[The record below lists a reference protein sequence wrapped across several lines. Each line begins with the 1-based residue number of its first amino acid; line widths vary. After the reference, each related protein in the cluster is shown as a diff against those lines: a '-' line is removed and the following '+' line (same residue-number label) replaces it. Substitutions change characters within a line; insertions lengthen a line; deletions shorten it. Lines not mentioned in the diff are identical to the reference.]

1 MVKKY
6 KQKINALK
14 KDKEKL
20 AKKLGEVMVERDW
33 AVGKLKSLDLL
44 TKVERFFRTLKYEH
58 IYPSGYATIKEAKEG
73 ISKYINTYNTS
84 RLHSA
89 IGYRAPDEA
98 YNGKYYQQNKITS

>member
-44 TKVERFFRTLKYEH
+44 T
-58 IYPSGYATIKEAKEG
+58 
-73 ISKYINTYNTS
+73 
-84 RLHSA
+84 
-89 IGYRAPDEA
+89 EA
-98 YNGKYYQQNKITS
+98 YNGKYYQQNKIAS